1 MLTFIVACIIIGLFV
16 LSYAAESHDD
26 GYSDNGKPYKKPK
39 TDIRRKNKQDVVPL
53 YRKGNK
59 QKATVPTYKIRQPQ
73 EKIPIKKLKPTIIL
87 DDKKLEDLKHQTQI
101 AQQLLSDIFIEEET
115 QMPVNETG
123 NNVMEVLKELLKKDT
138 WQREE
143 VQNLF
148 GSGVMIGNMLEQI
161 NDYAYSK
168 VEDIVVEED
177 GDTIYVT
184 TEYKEQLI

>member
-1 MLTFIVACIIIGLFV
+1 MKKTLLLFGLFV

-39 TDIRRKNKQDVVPL
+39 TDIRRKNTQDVVPL

-101 AQQLLSDIFIEEET
+101 AQQLLSDIFIEEE
-115 QMPVNETG
+115 NKG
-123 NNVMEVLKELLKKDT
+123 FGFAEVDADHCY
-138 WQREE
+138 
-143 VQNLF
+143 
-148 GSGVMIGNMLEQI
+148 I
-161 NDYAYSK
+161 NY
-168 VEDIVVEED
+168 
-177 GDTIYVT
+177 T
-184 TEYKEQLI
+184 KEQPHIEILTYDYDTAFLRWLLPNVFCKEYIGDIAFA